1 MFSLRYRYIFIALLS
16 LYSFANILFTNSD
29 RLIADQLPNGLLFIT
44 LSVFILLI
52 WEFNRLTEHFIN
64 RYSRLI
70 AGKIHPLVLQFVT
83 SLVGIILCSLFALLF
98 ITNILNTTVE
108 WSTNDLRLLSIFGFR
123 INLFLN
129 AANGIYFYINKL
141 RESELEAEQL
151 KKINVEAQFEALRS
165 QINPHFL
172 FNCLNAL
179 SSLVYKDPIVSA
191 KFISHLSNVY
201 RYLLFY
207 QEKKL
212 VSLKEELDFL
222 DAYLYLLKIRFGENI
237 KIELEKI
244 DDIEHFQVAPASLQ
258 MLIENAIKH
267 NVVSQK
273 NPLSIT
279 LKREGDSISVI
290 NNLQEKI
297 TKEASTFVGLRNI
310 IRRYGFLTDQ
320 EVMIHKTETEFKVTL
335 PLLTKN

>member
-1 MFSLRYRYIFIALLS
+1 MWS
-16 LYSFANILFTNSD
+16 NS
-29 RLIADQLPNGLLFIT
+29 
-44 LSVFILLI
+44 
-52 WEFNRLTEHFIN
+52 H
-64 RYSRLI
+64 
-70 AGKIHPLVLQFVT
+70 
-83 SLVGIILCSLFALLF
+83 
-98 ITNILNTTVE
+98 
-108 WSTNDLRLLSIFGFR
+108 LRLLIIFGFR

-179 SSLVYKDPIVSA
+179 SSLVYKDPAVSA

-244 DDIEHFQVAPASLQ
+244 EDTEHFQVAPASLQ

-310 IRRYGFLTDQ
+310 TRRYAFLTDKQ
-320 EVMIHKTETEFKVTL
+320 VNIDKTETEFKVTI

>member
-1 MFSLRYRYIFIALLS
+1 VFSIRHRYIFIALLS
-16 LYSFANILFTNSD
+16 LYSFANILFTSSES
-29 RLIADQLPNGLLFIT
+29 LIADQLPNGLLFIT
-44 LSVFILLI
+44 LSIFILLI
-52 WEFNRLTEHFIN
+52 WEFNRLAEHLIN
-64 RYSRLI
+64 KYSRQLS
-70 AGKIHPLVLQFVT
+70 GKIHPLVLQFIT
-83 SLVGIILCSLFALLF
+83 SLAGIVLCSLFALLF

-108 WSTNDLRLLSIFGFR
+108 WSNNHLRLLTIFGFR

-179 SSLVYKDPIVSA
+179 SSLVYKDPVVSA

-212 VSLKEELDFL
+212 VLLKEELDFL

-244 DDIEHFQVAPASLQ
+244 DDTEHFQVAPASLQ

-310 IRRYGFLTDQ
+310 IRRYGFLTDK
-320 EVMIHKTETEFKVTL
+320 EVIIDKTETAFKVTL